1 MRGPSLP
8 KTALLSFALHLT
20 AFLIIF
26 LVLRQ
31 SNHIIMSSPYTVS
44 LISPDALTGLDKGSV
59 EEGKDIDADKEAVMP
74 VAPAEKPKKNKKET
88 AKEKDMVKRK
98 ISAIE
103 AKKKIE
109 KIARLRSVISLKA
122 GADRRNINSKIALPS
137 SGKSAMSDDY
147 YSKIIKEIHEQWSSP
162 PGVTK
167 KDIEAIISIRILKD
181 GTAIVQKIEKSSGN
195 TLFDKSAV
203 RALAKASP
211 LTPPPYE
218 MEIGVRFY
226 P

>member
-31 SNHIIMSSPYTVS
+31 SNHMIMSSPYTVS

-59 EEGKDIDADKEAVMP
+59 EDGKDIDADKEAVMP

-88 AKEKDMVKRK
+88 AKEKEMVKEK

-122 GADRRNINSKIALPS
+122 GADRRNTNSKIALPS
-137 SGKSAMSDDY
+137 SGKSATSDDY
-147 YSKIIKEIHEQWSSP
+147 YSKIIKEIHEQWSP
-162 PGVTK
+162 
-167 KDIEAIISIRILKD
+167 R
-181 GTAIVQKIEKSSGN
+181 
-195 TLFDKSAV
+195 
-203 RALAKASP
+203 RALRRKISKP
-211 LTPPPYE
+211 LYQY
-218 MEIGVRFY
+218 GY
-226 P
+226 